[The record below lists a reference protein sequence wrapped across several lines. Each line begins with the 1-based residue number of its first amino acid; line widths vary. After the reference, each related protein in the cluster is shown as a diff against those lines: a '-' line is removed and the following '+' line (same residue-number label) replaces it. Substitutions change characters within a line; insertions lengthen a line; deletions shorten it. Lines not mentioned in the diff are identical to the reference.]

1 MEKTEKKDKIEIRKD
16 RVQQLCKNLESEGY
30 SQNDLT
36 VSPETANTSAI
47 ITTLPFIL
55 IHIVLFGIIVG
66 WESFINV
73 NWFLLYIIFILS
85 VIVHELIHG
94 LFFSIF
100 ASSHFSAIEFGV
112 LWKSLNP
119 YCYCAEPINKT
130 QYLIAILMP
139 GIILGTCIGVI
150 SILCGFAELLVLS
163 VLGYLGAS
171 GDFLIALKIIRFS
184 VHGKKA
190 LFIDHPEKPGLLVF
204 TKDV

>member
-1 MEKTEKKDKIEIRKD
+1 MGKKEKKDKIEIRKD

-73 NWFLLYIIFILS
+73 NWFLLYIIFIFS
-85 VIVHELIHG
+85 IIVHELIHG

-100 ASSHFSAIEFGV
+100 AS
-112 LWKSLNP
+112 K
-119 YCYCAEPINKT
+119 
-130 QYLIAILMP
+130 
-139 GIILGTCIGVI
+139 
-150 SILCGFAELLVLS
+150 
-163 VLGYLGAS
+163 
-171 GDFLIALKIIRFS
+171 LKILININLKINMLSIDGSYFIR
-184 VHGKKA
+184 K
-190 LFIDHPEKPGLLVF
+190 E
-204 TKDV
+204 